1 MLAPVIV
8 AAALVAYN
16 TVANLLPLPARWYVP
31 TNLAVAAGL
40 AAWAVAT
47 GLAPASIVGDDPA
60 AGLAAGLG
68 VAAAAAA
75 AFATL
80 LGLSRR
86 HRSIRRA
93 LADQRA
99 ADMSPTT
106 LSWHILV
113 RIPLGTVVLE
123 EVAFRGVL
131 LAAFA
136 GPLATTR
143 AVVASSVAF
152 GLWHIGPTIP
162 TLRTNRITD
171 PARTVLGVAGAVVVT
186 TVGGVGLCVLRLASA
201 SLVAP
206 ALAHWAINASGL
218 AAAAAVHRRGHT
230 TGAVDQP
237 RRYGR
242 Q

>member
-1 MLAPVIV
+1 MLAPVLV

-16 TVANLLPLPARWYVP
+16 TVLNLAPVADRWYVP
-31 TNLAVAAGL
+31 TNLVVTAGL
-40 AAWAVAT
+40 AAAAVAT

-60 AGLAAGLG
+60 AGVAAGLG
-68 VAAAAAA
+68 IAAAAAA

-80 LGLSRR
+80 VGLSRR
-86 HRSIRRA
+86 HPSIRRA

-99 ADMSPTT
+99 ADMSPPT
-106 LSWHILV
+106 LAWHIVV
-113 RIPLGTVVLE
+113 RIPLGTVMLE

-131 LAAFA
+131 LAAFV
-136 GPLATTR
+136 GPLGTTG

-186 TVGGVGLCVLRLASA
+186 TVGGVALCALRLASA

-206 ALAHWAINASGL
+206 ALGHWAINASGL
-218 AAAAAVHRRGHT
+218 AAAAWVHRRGHT
-230 TGAVDQP
+230 TGAADQR